1 MDRLEE
7 FIRKNREELDKYNPP
22 ASIRRKLS
30 RELKRGKSMTK
41 RWLSIAAMIVVILG
55 TVVVLF
61 NPFRGKDES
70 LSQTDP
76 QLKETEIYYN
86 QLVKTLYNEAA
97 PLLTKN
103 PEIRE
108 ELNTDLS
115 QLDSIC
121 IDLKKDLKDNVS
133 NRDVVEALIQNYRI
147 KISILEDMLVVLKE
161 ENNNPEKKKHHEL

>member
-30 RELKRGKSMTK
+30 RELKRRKSMTK
-41 RWLSIAAMIVVILG
+41 RWLSIAAMIIVILG
-55 TVVVLF
+55 TAVILF
-61 NPFRGKDES
+61 KPFRGEYDN
-70 LSQTDP
+70 LSQTDH

-86 QLVKTLYNEAA
+86 QMVKTLYNEAA
-97 PLLTKN
+97 PLLRKN

-108 ELNTDLS
+108 ELNADLS

-121 IDLKKDLKDNVS
+121 IDLKKDLKDNIS
-133 NRDVVEALIQNYRI
+133 NQDVVEALIQNYRI
-147 KISILEDMLVVLKE
+147 KISILEDMLEVLKE
-161 ENNNPEKKKHHEL
+161 ENNNPEKKNHHEL

>member
-7 FIRKNREELDKYNPP
+7 YIRKNREELDKYNPP
-22 ASIRRKLS
+22 ASIRRKLG
-30 RELKRGKSMTK
+30 RELKRRKSKTM
-41 RWLSIAAMIVVILG
+41 RWLSIAAMIIIILG
-55 TVVVLF
+55 TAVILF
-61 NPFRGKDES
+61 KPLRGKYDT

-97 PLLTKN
+97 PLLGKN
-103 PEIRE
+103 PEIKE
-108 ELNTDLS
+108 ELNADLS

-121 IDLKKDLKDNVS
+121 IDLKKDLKDNIS
-133 NRDVVEALIQNYRI
+133 NQDVVEALIQNYRI

-161 ENNNPEKKKHHEL
+161 ENNNPEKKKPHEL